1 MTGPASSSRLVRIGR
16 IFEALVARDLEALM
30 SGAAE
35 EVEWRNPEGAV
46 EPGVR
51 TGRDAFAEALGRL
64 LEMFEYERF
73 EILDSAERDE
83 VVALRVRQVGRGR
96 ASGVPIDA
104 VLGQVMWFEGERVVA
119 FEWFPE
125 PDRAL
130 AAVGAESWPGG
141 VPNGP

>member
-1 MTGPASSSRLVRIGR
+1 MTEPASKGRLERIGR

-30 SGAAE
+30 SGTAE
-35 EVEWRNPEGAV
+35 EVEWRNPKGAV

-73 EILDSAERDE
+73 EILDSAERGE
-83 VVALRVRQVGRGR
+83 AVALRVRQVGRGR
-96 ASGVPIDA
+96 GSGVPIDV

-119 FEWFPE
+119 FEWFDE
-125 PDRAL
+125 PDQAL
-130 AAVGAESWPGG
+130 AAVGAEHWPGDAG
-141 VPNGP
+141 NGS